1 MMTSLARSATVL
13 VRCGLFVS
21 LYLLAV
27 QPSPAYA
34 HPDFPIADK
43 AVEISPGRFVE
54 FPLSVHFH
62 RVVGSLEVISPEAGA
77 VTALLMDDQAFARYA
92 AGEAWSP
99 LYSSGRTDRGKLNY
113 VIACCR
119 IVLLSREYR
128 QELTYTPYH
137 LVLDN
142 TASPS
147 SVTVRLRAVLLH
159 DGLAVV
165 VHVAEPFGIIP
176 MIGFFSAIGVG
187 MSVFMRRKI
196 RAASPSS
203 PSEARQGP
211 KILLLSLGSLASF
224 VVLSLFVVN
233 GGITGMSSY
242 GGSFIDGLIAIDAP
256 SFEGGPRWGPA
267 ESLIPLSWLL
277 ALLCWLGAF
286 AAAVNRGSRL
296 AGMIGIGEGL
306 GWLGFWL
313 LVAVNYGS
321 VLVPAV
327 LAGLISLP
335 QVLGSLYLI
344 RRSRRKMG
352 YQQVSPL
359 SDSSA

>member
-13 VRCGLFVS
+13 VRWGLFVS

-43 AVEISPGRFVE
+43 AVEISPGRLVE

-62 RVVGSLEVISPEAGA
+62 RVVGSFEVISPEAGT

-92 AGEAWSP
+92 AGQAWSP

-119 IVLLSREYR
+119 IVLLSGEYR

-147 SVTVRLRAVLLH
+147 SVTVKLQAVLLH
-159 DGLAVV
+159 DGMAVI

-176 MIGFFSAIGVG
+176 MIGFFGAMGVG

-196 RAASPSS
+196 RATTPSS
-203 PSEARQGP
+203 PSEAREGP

-224 VVLSLFVVN
+224 VVVSLFVVV
-233 GGITGMSSY
+233 GGIAGMSSY
-242 GGSFIDGLIAIDAP
+242 GGSLIDGLAIVTKASGLDTP
-256 SFEGGPRWGPA
+256 SVGRYDLA
-267 ESLIPLSWLL
+267 EVLIILSWLL
-277 ALLCWLGAF
+277 ALLFWLGAF
-286 AAAVNRGSRL
+286 GAAVNRGSRL

-321 VLVPAV
+321 VFVPAV

-344 RRSRRKMG
+344 RRSRRK
-352 YQQVSPL
+352 P
-359 SDSSA
+359 DSSA